1 MLAEEELFVLQRY
14 ANGTPTVRQRPSD
27 TGPFLL
33 FFCLFFVLQHTNA
46 FEIQVREGDAE
57 GTPLQGGR
65 LLDCFQEEEREGARD
80 DEEEELV
87 VEEDVD
93 SLIMEGDEDE
103 ERPGSADERSSR

>member
-14 ANGTPTVRQRPSD
+14 ANALQIQVRFCCCCFVC
-27 TGPFLL
+27 FL
-33 FFCLFFVLQHTNA
+33 CCILQNTKA
-46 FEIQVREGDAE
+46 FELQVREGDAE
-57 GTPLQGGR
+57 GTPMQGGR

-80 DEEEELV
+80 DEEEEVV